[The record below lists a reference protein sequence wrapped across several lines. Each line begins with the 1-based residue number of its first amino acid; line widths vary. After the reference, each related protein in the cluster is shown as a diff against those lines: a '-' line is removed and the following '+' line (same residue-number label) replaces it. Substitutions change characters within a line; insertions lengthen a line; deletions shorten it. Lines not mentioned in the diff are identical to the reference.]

1 MTTLLGISGSLRKD
15 SFNAAL
21 LRAAAHVSPE
31 GVSVE
36 IGSIAGIPL
45 YDADLEFSGGIPEA
59 VARLKE
65 RISAA
70 DGLLLVT
77 PEYNNSIPGVF
88 KNAIDWLSRPPED
101 QARIFHHRP
110 VGMVGA
116 TPGSFGTAFSQTA
129 WLPTLRLLKM
139 QIWFGDMLWV
149 SQAMNVF
156 DSEGKLIDES
166 VRKRLAGYM
175 VGFCRFA
182 ATINAGGAESG

>member
-1 MTTLLGISGSLRKD
+1 MTTLLGISGSLRKN

-45 YDADLEFSGGIPEA
+45 YDADLESSDGIPEA
-59 VARLKE
+59 VTRLKE
-65 RISAA
+65 RIRGA

-110 VGMVGA
+110 VGMIGA

-149 SQAMNVF
+149 GQAMNVF
-156 DSEGKLIDES
+156 DSQGELIDES

-175 VGFCRFA
+175 AGFCRFVG
-182 ATINAGGAESG
+182 TINAGGAERG